1 MWVMSS
7 LDRME
12 LEAYRAL
19 GSVEELRALKARPY
33 PDDEDLAPL
42 PWADH
47 DPAQEA
53 AEGYGDS
60 WDYPTDEQQRRH
72 SGLLED
78 EA

>member
-42 PWADH
+42 PWADR
-47 DPAQEA
+47 DPAMASVEA
-53 AEGYGDS
+53 YEDA
-60 WDYPTDEQQRRH
+60 WDYPAPEQQKRH
-72 SGLLED
+72 SGLLEGD
-78 EA
+78 A